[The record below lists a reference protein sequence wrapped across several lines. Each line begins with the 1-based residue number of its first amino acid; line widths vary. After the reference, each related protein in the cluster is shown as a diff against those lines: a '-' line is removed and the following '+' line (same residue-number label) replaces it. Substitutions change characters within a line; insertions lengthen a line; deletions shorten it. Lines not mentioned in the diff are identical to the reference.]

1 MQVLELDVEITAELR
16 RQRLRLGTGRARNLA
31 RQPCLS
37 LLYICYGDSHRVNS
51 RTPLR
56 LKHLLIVYHSKTG
69 NTERMA
75 QAVQRGACHADIEAV
90 EVRYLRAPQ
99 ASAEDLLWADGLLLG
114 TPENFG
120 YLSGAMK
127 DFLDRTFYEVEGK
140 LNPLPYAMFVSAGN
154 DGTGA
159 VRAMERIAN
168 GYPFVRV
175 HEPLICRGEVGE
187 RTLAACEELGMT
199 LAAGIEMGIF

>member
-1 MQVLELDVEITAELR
+1 M
-16 RQRLRLGTGRARNLA
+16 
-31 RQPCLS
+31 
-37 LLYICYGDSHRVNS
+37 
-51 RTPLR
+51 
-56 LKHLLIVYHSKTG
+56 KHLLIVYHSKTG
-69 NTERMA
+69 NTEQMA
-75 QAVQRGACHADIEAV
+75 QAILRGARHPDIT
-90 EVRYLRAPQ
+90 EVDIRYLRAGDAGPD
-99 ASAEDLLWADGLLLG
+99 DLLWAHGLLLG

-120 YLSGAMK
+120 YMSGAMK

-154 DGTGA
+154 DGSGA

-175 HEPLICRGEVGE
+175 QEALICRGEVDDA
-187 RTLAACEELGMT
+187 TLSGCEELGMT